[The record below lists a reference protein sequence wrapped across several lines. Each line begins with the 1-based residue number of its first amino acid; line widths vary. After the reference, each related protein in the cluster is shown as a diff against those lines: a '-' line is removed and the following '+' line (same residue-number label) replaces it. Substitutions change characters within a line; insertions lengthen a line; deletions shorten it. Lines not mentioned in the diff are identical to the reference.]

1 MSTAL
6 GPAALIVSVVGFVLA
21 CTPQF
26 LTPGWVLLGIGL
38 ALGLAGV
45 LQSGPAPKTSTAA
58 IVVAVAGA
66 VVSVLVVVFGVS
78 YFLFELF
85 WNLLKS
91 MFNNGGHP

>member
-1 MSTAL
+1 MGNAL
-6 GPAALIVSVVGFVLA
+6 GPVALIVSVIGFVLA

-26 LTPGWVLLGIGL
+26 VTPGWVLLGI
-38 ALGLAGV
+38 ALVLGIVGV
-45 LQSGPAPKTSTAA
+45 LLPGPATKTSTAA

-85 WNLLKS
+85 WKLLKS